1 VTYIDDMNVERTIT
15 IKGIDEANSAAG
27 EVSWISPIAR
37 TLLKARE
44 GDELK
49 LVMPDRVC
57 DIEVLKVQY
66 PAPASH

>member
-1 VTYIDDMNVERTIT
+1 VDDTDTERTVT
-15 IKGIDEANSAAG
+15 ILGIDEANSAAG

-49 LVMPDRVC
+49 LVMPERIC
-57 DIEVLKVQY
+57 DIEVLRVTY
-66 PAPASH
+66 PAPPLV